1 MPDPSYPVDLRGPDI
16 SGYRAG
22 NTGIDYVTSFDSG
35 NPGPHVMVSALVHG
49 NELCGAITLDFLFR
63 QNVRPQKG
71 RLSLAFANI
80 AAYESFDP
88 EKPNASRFVDEDFNR
103 VWSGTVL
110 DGPRDSVE
118 LRRARELR
126 PIVDTVD
133 LLLDIHSMQH
143 ATPPLMMAGPLEK
156 GRRLAREVALP
167 EIVVT
172 DPGHAAGTRLRDYA
186 AFGDP
191 DSERNALLIE
201 GGQHW
206 EKSSAEV
213 ALQTTLRFLLATD
226 VVGPD
231 FAAPHLA
238 QNALPAQKFIEVTG
252 PATIETDGFKF
263 TQSYLGMEVI
273 PQGGTVIGY
282 DGDRPVVTPYD
293 NCVLIMPS
301 RRLRRGESAVRFGRY
316 INAP

>member
-16 SGYRAG
+16 GGYRAG
-22 NTGIDYVTSFDSG
+22 NTGIDYVTSLDSG

-63 QNVRPQKG
+63 QKVRPQRG

-88 EKPNASRFVDEDFNR
+88 EKPNASRFIDEDFNR
-103 VWSGTVL
+103 VWSGEVL

-126 PIVDTVD
+126 PVVDTVD

-156 GRRLAREVALP
+156 GRRLAREVGLP

-206 EKSSAEV
+206 ENSSAEV
-213 ALQTTLRFLLATD
+213 ALQTTLRFLLATG
-226 VVGPD
+226 VVGTD

-238 QNALPAQKFIEVTG
+238 QAALPVQKFIEVTG
-252 PATIETDGFKF
+252 PATIETDSFKF
-263 TQSYLGMEVI
+263 TQGYLGMEVI
-273 PQGGTVIGY
+273 PQGGTVIGH
-282 DGDRPVVTPYD
+282 DGDRPLVTPYD
-293 NCVLIMPS
+293 DCVLIMPS

-316 INAP
+316 IDAP